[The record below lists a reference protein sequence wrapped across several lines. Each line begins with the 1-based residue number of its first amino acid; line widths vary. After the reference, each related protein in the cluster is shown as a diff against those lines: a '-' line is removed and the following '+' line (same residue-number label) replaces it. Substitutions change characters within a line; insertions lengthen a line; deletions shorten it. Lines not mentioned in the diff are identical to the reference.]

1 MNNARSCI
9 FMVLAMGAFTI
20 EDMLIKAVS
29 QTVSIGL
36 VLALFGL
43 GGTFI
48 FVFLT
53 KRRREPIFDLNMLSR
68 PVLVRAMCEVV
79 GRIAYA
85 LAITLSA
92 LSSASAIL
100 QATPLMAMIGAAF
113 FFNERI
119 DLKRWV
125 AACVGFVGVLMI
137 IRPGVD
143 SFEAA
148 SVFAVIATI
157 GFAGRDLAT
166 RAASSALSNVQLGVY
181 GFCVLIPTGLAMHW
195 YHPGNVAVD
204 GPASIQII
212 GAVIFGVVAYNA
224 LTIAMRTG
232 DVSLVSPFRYTRL
245 LFAMI
250 IGILVFHETPDEF
263 TIAGSVFIVLS
274 GVYILMHHRKSQIK
288 LSAINLAQK
297 HEG

>member
-1 MNNARSCI
+1 
-9 FMVLAMGAFTI
+9 MVLAMGAFSI

-29 QTVSIGL
+29 QKVSIGL
-36 VLALFGL
+36 ALALFGL
-43 GGTFI
+43 GGTLI

-53 KRRREPIFDLNMLSR
+53 KLRREPIFQLNMLSS
-68 PVLVRAMCEVV
+68 PVLLRATCEVI

-100 QATPLMAMIGAAF
+100 QATPLMAMIGAAL
-113 FFNERI
+113 FFNEKI
-119 DLKRWV
+119 DLKRWL
-125 AACVGFVGVLMI
+125 AAIVGFCGVLMI

-148 SVFAVIATI
+148 SVFALIATI

-166 RAASSALSNVQLGVY
+166 RAAPSGLSNVQLGVY
-181 GFCVLIPTGLAMHW
+181 GFCVLVPTGLAMHGFN
-195 YHPGNVAVD
+195 PGNTTFD
-204 GPASIQII
+204 STASIQII
-212 GAVIFGVVAYNA
+212 GAIIFGVVAYNA

-245 LFAMI
+245 LFAMA
-250 IGILVFHETPDEF
+250 IGIVIFNENPDQL
-263 TIAGSVFIVLS
+263 TIMGSVLIIVS
-274 GVYILMHHRKSQIK
+274 GIYILMHHRKSQIK
-288 LSAINLAQK
+288 LRTVNLAQK